1 MESFNKLATAKNAKY
16 LISAVAAVYALSKL
30 RKLTES
36 NHSVFYLKRKKTKK
50 PLDPAFFP
58 QYMMN
63 KDGLYIYIRKWVV
76 KNPRAVVFISHGY
89 GEHIGRYEHIA
100 TALNEY
106 GYSVFGIDHQGNGQ
120 SEGDG
125 GFVSSFSDYTS
136 DFIEFVRF
144 IQQKYLLNYQM
155 PSFLLGHSMGG
166 VIAIQVA
173 RESEK
178 KENSIWPWSGIILS
192 APAIVP
198 DPKTATPFMITLA
211 NTLSRF
217 LPKLRPTFLDSKAVS
232 RIESVI
238 DSYEYDPLVFH
249 GGISINFGAEYL
261 KTVNDI
267 KKNIK
272 NIHFP
277 FIILQG
283 SADRL
288 CVPSGAE
295 YFFQETSS
303 EDKTIKRYEGAY
315 HELFND
321 LCQKEVFSDVF
332 RWMDSRTLP
341 PL

>member
-1 MESFNKLATAKNAKY
+1 
-16 LISAVAAVYALSKL
+16 
-30 RKLTES
+30 
-36 NHSVFYLKRKKTKK
+36 
-50 PLDPAFFP
+50 
-58 QYMMN
+58 MMN

-178 KENSIWPWSGIILS
+178 KKKIPFGLGVGSFFLHLLLFLILRQ
-192 APAIVP
+192 PH
-198 DPKTATPFMITLA
+198 
-211 NTLSRF
+211 
-217 LPKLRPTFLDSKAVS
+217 
-232 RIESVI
+232 
-238 DSYEYDPLVFH
+238 PL
-249 GGISINFGAEYL
+249 
-261 KTVNDI
+261 
-267 KKNIK
+267 
-272 NIHFP
+272 
-277 FIILQG
+277 
-283 SADRL
+283 
-288 CVPSGAE
+288 
-295 YFFQETSS
+295 
-303 EDKTIKRYEGAY
+303 
-315 HELFND
+315 
-321 LCQKEVFSDVF
+321 
-332 RWMDSRTLP
+332 
-341 PL
+341 